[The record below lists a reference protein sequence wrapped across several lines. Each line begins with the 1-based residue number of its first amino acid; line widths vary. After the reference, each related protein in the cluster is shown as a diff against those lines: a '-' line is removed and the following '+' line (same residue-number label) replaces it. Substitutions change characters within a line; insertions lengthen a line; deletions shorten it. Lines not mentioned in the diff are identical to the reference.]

1 MGARGELL
9 AVLRRLYWYTWQP
22 ERLIPDI
29 GICTHVEDE
38 LCGEAFRLWQAR
50 KPDLFKSWRYYSGSK
65 MFPVPGPAGEYP
77 DNYYCLGGDLWA
89 GRQRMLRRD
98 LLRHIMAEL

>member
-1 MGARGELL
+1 MSARDELL
-9 AVLRRLYWYTWQP
+9 AVLVRLYWLTWYP
-22 ERLIPDI
+22 EMLYPDI

-50 KPDLFKSWRYYSGSK
+50 KPDLFKSWRYYSGSATY
-65 MFPVPGPAGEYP
+65 PVPGPSGDGP
-77 DNYYCLGGDLWA
+77 DEYYCFHGDLWT

>member
-9 AVLRRLYWYTWQP
+9 AVLRCLYWYTWQP
-22 ERLIPDI
+22 ERLLPDI
-29 GICTHVEDE
+29 GICTHVEEE

-50 KPDLFKSWRYYSGSK
+50 KPDLFKSWRYYSGSE

>member
-9 AVLRRLYWYTWQP
+9 AVLRCLYWYTWQP
-22 ERLIPDI
+22 ERLFPDI
-29 GICTHVEDE
+29 GICTYVEEE
-38 LCGEAFRLWQAR
+38 LSGEAFRLWQAR
-50 KPDLFKSWRYYSGSK
+50 KPDLFRSWRYYSGSVTY
-65 MFPVPGPAGEYP
+65 PVPGPSGDYP
-77 DNYYCLGGDLWA
+77 DEYYCFGGSLWT